1 MMFHV
6 EQNKKNLHCETKDYL
21 VSGQRFRIYL
31 DKNGII
37 GKTVPV
43 PKRLEMYKYYQSRDY
58 YPHSLN
64 KKKLS
69 AFLYHFSRKFMHK
82 KKLMWMKKYINQNT
96 RVLDYGCGTGE
107 FVKFLRENSI
117 KAYGYDPNIKF
128 NDGNS
133 SKYFVDKEKW
143 KKQKYDIIVLWHVLE
158 HTYNP
163 FNLIESLK
171 TNLRKS
177 GKIFIAIPNFKS
189 YDSKYYGKYWAGYD
203 VPRHLW
209 HFTRKSILKL
219 AVESRFQVVREKWL
233 LLDTLYVSFM
243 SEKQMSSIAPLF
255 LGLIVG
261 FLSILRSLFT
271 KESSSFFFVLK
282 KL

>member
-21 VSGQRFRIYL
+21 VSGQNFRIYL

-37 GKTVPV
+37 GKTAPA
-43 PKRLEMYKYYQSRDY
+43 PKRLEMNKYYQSRDY

-69 AFLYHFSRKFMHK
+69 AFLYHISRIFMHK
-82 KKLMWMKKYINQNT
+82 KKLMWMKKDINPST
-96 RVLDYGCGTGE
+96 KVLDYGCGSGE
-107 FVKFLRENSI
+107 FVKFLRGNSV
-117 KAYGYDPNIKF
+117 KAYGYDPNFKS
-128 NDGNS
+128 NDGKS
-133 SKYFVDKEKW
+133 SKYFIGKEKW